1 METPKKETRMNRP
14 ILVCVLFAAATAAVG
29 AQEASP
35 SNPYQ
40 GTSNPP
46 ADDMIVTTSTPQAK
60 PPAGKPMSAQPAA
73 PAPAQAPAQS
83 QARPQPASADPS
95 IKYPASGANGT
106 DDGIVQGMPHASA
119 QPVLAERAYRDDP
132 DGDIVH
138 PRPLRPGEL
147 SEGTTIRVRLL
158 DRLTTA
164 SSKKGETFSS
174 RVASD
179 VLQGGQ
185 VLIPAGAEIDG
196 SVAEV
201 SSGHPG
207 GHGTMRLRP
216 ETVTL
221 PDGKRYRLYAE
232 VTGAPGS
239 RTKVGDEGT
248 IRPDSRLKRD
258 GIEYGGA
265 VGAGA
270 AAGAMLGG
278 PVGAVTGGLIGAG
291 AVTAHLLIN
300 HPQATLEPGAVLL
313 FTLSEPLQM
322 VPASAS
328 GN

>member
-1 METPKKETRMNRP
+1 MNRP

>member
-1 METPKKETRMNRP
+1 METRMNRP
-14 ILVCVLFAAATAAVG
+14 ILVCALFAAATAAVG

-73 PAPAQAPAQS
+73 PAPAQAPAPP

-95 IKYPASGANGT
+95 IKHPASGADGT
-106 DDGIVQGMPHASA
+106 DDGIVLGTPQAPV

-138 PRPLRPGEL
+138 PHPPRPGEL
-147 SEGTTIRVRLL
+147 GEGTTIRVRLL
-158 DRLTTA
+158 DRLSTA

-221 PDGKRYRLYAE
+221 PDGTRYRLYAE

-258 GIEYGGA
+258 GIEYSGA

-278 PVGAVTGGLIGAG
+278 PVGAVTGGLIGAS

-300 HPQATLEPGAVLL
+300 HPQATLEPGDVLL

>member
-1 METPKKETRMNRP
+1 METLMNRS
-14 ILVCVLFAAATAAVG
+14 ILVCALFAAATAALG

-46 ADDMIVTTSTPQAK
+46 ANDMIVTTGTPQAK
-60 PPAGKPMSAQPAA
+60 PPAGQPMSVQPAA
-73 PAPAQAPAQS
+73 PTPAQAPVQP
-83 QARPQPASADPS
+83 QAGPQPASADPS
-95 IKYPASGANGT
+95 IKYP
-106 DDGIVQGMPHASA
+106 DPDGGVVQVQQNAPAPA
-119 QPVLAERAYRDDP
+119 QLALVERAYPDDP

-138 PRPLRPGEL
+138 PHPLRPGEL

-158 DRLTTA
+158 DRLST
-164 SSKKGETFSS
+164 SSSEKGEAFRS

-196 SVAEV
+196 RVAEV

-207 GHGTMRLRP
+207 GHGAMRLRP

-221 PDGKRYRLYAE
+221 SDGTRYRLYAE

-239 RTKVGDEGT
+239 KTKVGSEGA

-258 GIEYGGA
+258 GIEYSGA
-265 VGAGA
+265 VGAGVVT
-270 AAGAMLGG
+270 GAILGG

-291 AVTAHLLIN
+291 AVTAHLLIS
-300 HPQATLEPGAVLL
+300 HPQATLEPGAILL

-322 VPASAS
+322 VPAGVS